1 MFTSVLDSCKD
12 LIISLYMYVLVH
24 VLFVAFTSEL
34 GIYQGEMPT
43 EEDLHGVIDAVLR
56 LQDTYQIPVHQFV
69 DGTFSPVNNSAKM
82 TGK

>member
-1 MFTSVLDSCKD
+1 MFTSVLGSCKD
-12 LIISLYMYVLVH
+12 LMILLYVLVH